1 MRYNQLGR
9 TDIKVS
15 ALCLGSMTWGSQNT
29 APEAYAQIDMALDRG
44 VNFIDTAEMYPVNPL
59 TKETQGDTERI
70 LGDWIGAS
78 GRRQDIILATKVS
91 GKGYMNVRDGAP
103 ITPASIDLR
112 LMPRFVPLKPITLI
126 FINYIGPTVGLIC
139 LDRTGPMMPAVKI
152 VTR

>member
-29 APEAYAQIDMALDRG
+29 APEAHAQIDMALDRG

-59 TKETQGDTERI
+59 AKETQGDTEHI

-78 GRRQDIILATKVS
+78 GRRQDIILATKIS

-103 ITPASIDLR
+103 IHLPALILR
-112 LMPRFVPLKPITLI
+112 LMPRFV
-126 FINYIGPTVGLIC
+126 
-139 LDRTGPMMPAVKI
+139 R
-152 VTR
+152 